1 MQLNKHT
8 RLSSERSPQK
18 ANRFNK
24 ARKDQH
30 GAGIQ
35 LDTHPK
41 SAFRGWQQR
50 ILEEDVLEHVKPPQR
65 DNDEVFWQDDDLCS
79 VRRREQLNLSRS
91 ERKLHQQDTIQAEAA
106 DDSIIDVWKDIPSAV
121 LTDGHSVILSPPQSQ
136 RSIDS
141 SVDLPSDKETNLNL
155 GYVNDTAS
163 FASKD
168 FSDDDQVPCFDMERN
183 RVYAPSM
190 KLNPNDLHPTE
201 WTTVTPAKKFD
212 HSMENVEMPQ
222 GLSNYTKKRIAT
234 AAKHKEAWADDEERT
249 SIAKA
254 LKKFNALQAA
264 SNDSEI
270 HRRAR
275 SVEKNQIRNAKKT
288 HKVRSQSLVE
298 KRSHKGKS
306 TKKKVKQ
313 YIPSTLYGKISNNKV
328 PQSPKR
334 KGSTTVTNN
343 KTPPVEPTLQKK
355 GDHLE
360 TRLIPSL
367 RPTLKR
373 KAEPALSKSNFP
385 GTTQGSSL
393 GPVDGLPP
401 KPSNSTL
408 SQPSL
413 DSDEESLDMHI
424 QNYKKGHRFH
434 TSDESENSAISESA
448 FTEPMPTVTSFQTNN
463 IIPKVPKS
471 NCRKQKNRG
480 RPEAV
485 FEPNISVNTNNTLF
499 PSANLQDTLRP
510 SVTLEEDDMN
520 TIASGTTTRPGL
532 GIDEDTEQPPTCLRY
547 KFHVPLSS
555 ATSQL
560 LEEEFQQDN
569 HTDNP
574 LDTLSIIRAG
584 AIELVTEMLRIDPK
598 ALIISWPNDTTFSVI
613 RNIASIPQ
621 KPAEFSTFFHN
632 FKPKQSTGTMYLRV
646 KVHTSLSNPS
656 KLEKALGMWAKSA
669 AMKFELCDMQC
680 ESPVGIGYVLF
691 TTQSSN
697 LSTLLTHLMTTT
709 GYEWGSRLTAL
720 SQRDKDEEWKNRVK
734 IMQLLVPCEYEESAA
749 YEVNLAMDKVYSL
762 KLYPSFTARYKFLYP
777 ESEMANRASKVN
789 HQIFCNWHKTHCNKI
804 RYKASH
810 IIDGD
815 IDFKYPMKNQQYL
828 SIRQVVLSI
837 PCRNKE
843 SPFHKDFLFH
853 DVEFSEDLSKV
864 WLGNRLGPKSS
875 GFLFSFYDDNE
886 AEALRMIKG
895 LGVYTEATFGHHVRT
910 TSSSGSNC
918 ITEMFTEEHWRSI
931 GRWTWDSDK
940 GIFETPLDSDMIN
953 NFAQDKDK
961 PFALFAAIEAEAAET
976 LDIPDKVI
984 PPVEP
989 LTNSNELKSPNLV
1002 TSKAK
1007 QKEMQMIAQ
1016 MRHQDIGLVDD
1027 DNGGKTAP
1035 KLVDHVDLLS
1045 DQSTTSSLT
1054 NGTNL
1059 SLRNDSIIS
1068 THSNNTEATPHS
1080 SNISLASLK
1089 DVNAAAC
1096 LELVKDVESE
1106 AEMKQ
1111 IIQSM
1116 MDHKLKQLIVS
1127 TGSRVDKVF
1136 QDVLKAKQ
1144 QESTSPKPVTSPLLA
1159 NANIV
1164 SSTVTPRRSP
1174 RIQSSSHYSAG
1185 QES

>member
-1 MQLNKHT
+1 MQPNKHT

-18 ANRFNK
+18 TDRFNK

-35 LDTHPK
+35 LDTNPK
-41 SAFRGWQQR
+41 SAFRGWQQH
-50 ILEEDVLEHVKPPQR
+50 ILDGDGLDQTKSPNQA
-65 DNDEVFWQDDDLCS
+65 DDEVFWQDDELCS
-79 VRRREQLNLSRS
+79 VHRGEQLKQSRK
-91 ERKLHQQDTIQAEAA
+91 ERNQDQQDTQ
-106 DDSIIDVWKDIPSAV
+106 DDSSIDVWDDIPAAV
-121 LTDGHSVILSPPQSQ
+121 LTDGHSVIFSPPKSQ
-136 RSIDS
+136 RSVDS
-141 SVDLPSDKETNLNL
+141 SVDLPSDKDTNPNL
-155 GYVNDTAS
+155 GYVNDAAS
-163 FASKD
+163 FASKE
-168 FSDDDQVPCFDMERN
+168 FSDDEKMPCFDMETNRN
-183 RVYAPSM
+183 YAPSM
-190 KLNPNDLHPTE
+190 TIHPKEIHPAE
-201 WTTVTPAKKFD
+201 WTTVSPPKKFD
-212 HSMENVEMPQ
+212 HSMENVDVPQ
-222 GLSNYTKKRIAT
+222 GLSKYTKKRIAK
-234 AAKHKEAWADDEERT
+234 AAKHKEVWAADAERS

-254 LKKFNALQAA
+254 LKKFNALQSV
-264 SNDSEI
+264 SNNSGI
-270 HRRAR
+270 QRRAR
-275 SVEKNQIRNAKKT
+275 SVEKKKILDAKQP
-288 HKVRSQSLVE
+288 RSHSLVE
-298 KRSHKGKS
+298 KRSHQSQS
-306 TKKKVKQ
+306 TKKKTKK
-313 YIPSTLYGKISNNKV
+313 YTPTTLYGKISNNKT
-328 PQSPKR
+328 PPKR
-334 KGSTTVTNN
+334 KSSHSEHNN
-343 KTPPVEPTLQKK
+343 KSPPIEPSLKK
-355 GDHLE
+355 KVDNLE

-373 KAEPALSKSNFP
+373 KAAPALSNPTFP
-385 GTTQGSSL
+385 GTTQGLSL

-401 KPSNSTL
+401 KPSNSKL

-413 DSDEESLDMHI
+413 DTDEESLDAHI
-424 QNYKKGHRFH
+424 NSYKKGHQFN
-434 TSDESENSAISESA
+434 TSDESEESDNSAISETA
-448 FTEPMPTVTSFQTNN
+448 FTEPMPTVPLIQTNN
-463 IIPKVPKS
+463 KITKVPKS
-471 NCRKQKNRG
+471 NFNNQKNRG
-480 RPEAV
+480 RSPTV
-485 FEPNISVNTNNTLF
+485 FNNSLF
-499 PSANLQDTLRP
+499 SSANTQDTLRP
-510 SVTLEEDDMN
+510 SVTVEEDDMN

-555 ATSQL
+555 TTSQL
-560 LEEEFQQDN
+560 LEDEFQQDHN
-569 HTDNP
+569 PDNP
-574 LDTLSIIRAG
+574 VDTFSIIRSG
-584 AIELVTEMLRIDPK
+584 AVELATEMLRIDPK
-598 ALIISWPNDTTFSVI
+598 AMIISWSTESTFSVI
-613 RNIASIPQ
+613 RNVASIPQ
-621 KPAEFSTFFHN
+621 KTAEFSTYFHN
-632 FKPKQSTGTMYLRV
+632 YKPKQATGTMYLRV

-656 KLEKALGMWAKSA
+656 RLEKALGMWAKSA

-697 LSTLLTHLMTTT
+697 LTTLLTHLMTTT

-720 SQRDKDEEWKNRVK
+720 SQRDKDEEWKDRVK

-749 YEVNLAMDKVYSL
+749 YEVNLALEKVYSL

-804 RYKASH
+804 KYKASH

-815 IDFKYPMKNQQYL
+815 LDYRYPMKNQQYL

-853 DVEFSEDLSKV
+853 DIEFSEDLSKV

-895 LGVYTEATFGHHVRT
+895 LGVYTEATFGQHVRT
-910 TSSSGSNC
+910 TSSKGSNC
-918 ITEMFTEEHWRSI
+918 ITDMFTEEHWRSI
-931 GRWTWDSDK
+931 GRWTWHSDT
-940 GIFETPLDSDMIN
+940 GLFETPLDSDMIN

-976 LDIPDKVI
+976 MGIKDKVTS
-984 PPVEP
+984 PVEP
-989 LTNSNELKSPNLV
+989 LPKINELGTPNQ
-1002 TSKAK
+1002 TNSKAK
-1007 QKEMQMIAQ
+1007 QKEMQMISQ
-1016 MRHQDIGLVDD
+1016 MRHQDIGIVDD
-1027 DNGGKTAP
+1027 ENGGKTAP

-1045 DQSTTSSLT
+1045 VQSTTSSLT

-1059 SLRNDSIIS
+1059 SLRNDSILS
-1068 THSNNTEATPHS
+1068 TDSNNTEATPHS

-1089 DVNAAAC
+1089 DVNAASC

-1136 QDVLKAKQ
+1136 QDILKAKQ
-1144 QESTSPKPVTSPLLA
+1144 QNSTSPKPATTPFLESA
-1159 NANIV
+1159 NV
-1164 SSTVTPRRSP
+1164 KSSTVTPRRSP